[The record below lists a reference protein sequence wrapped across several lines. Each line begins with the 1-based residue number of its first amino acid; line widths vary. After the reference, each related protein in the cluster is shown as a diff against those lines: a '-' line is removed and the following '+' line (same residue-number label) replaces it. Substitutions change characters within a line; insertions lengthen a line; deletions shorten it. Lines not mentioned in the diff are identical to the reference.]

1 MTSSWQWDLVIAL
14 LSCVALL
21 TAGYIYEKVAEWR
34 DKKVHPAPGRIVA
47 VGAHNLHVLY
57 KASVAP
63 TVVIEQG
70 AGEPSRLWWPVQ
82 DKIAEFAS
90 VCTYDRAGYG
100 WSEPVAAG
108 RTITERAED
117 LHTLLSNAGIPGPY
131 ILVAHSYGGFI
142 VRCFA
147 RNHPDQTAGL
157 VLVDTP
163 EETAFFRRE
172 VLNFYFRLRFMNAAV
187 KLVARF
193 GVLRLLGHFFPLDH
207 GGFSFVRPAEYSAAG
222 DDLASLQ
229 LVEPAMGDFGGVGG
243 LGDLP
248 LAVITHGQPFPGPF
262 FILEKGWSEGQTRLA
277 ALSTN
282 SLLIRANNSNHMI
295 QIDEPGLVVDA
306 IRRVHTAA
314 RNKVQLAHD
323 GISPDVP
330 AFDSQG
336 RHA

>member
-1 MTSSWQWDLVIAL
+1 MTSNWQWDLVIAL
-14 LSCVALL
+14 LSGVALL
-21 TAGYIYEKVAEWR
+21 TVGYIYEKVAERR
-34 DKKVHPAPGRIVA
+34 DKKVHPALGRIVA
-47 VGAHNLHVLY
+47 VGGHKLHLFY
-57 KASVAP
+57 KASVGP
-63 TVVIEQG
+63 TLVIEQG

-108 RTITERAED
+108 RTIAERAEE
-117 LHTLLSNAGIPGPY
+117 LHTLLTNAGIPGPY

-172 VLNFYFRLRFMNAAV
+172 VLRFYSRLKFMNEAV
-187 KLVARF
+187 ELAARF
-193 GVLRLLGHFFPLDH
+193 GVLRLLGQLFPLDQV
-207 GGFSFVRPAEYSAAG
+207 GFSFVRPAEYSAAG

-229 LVEPAMGDFGGVGG
+229 LVEPPMGNFGGVGS

-282 SLLIRANNSNHMI
+282 SVLIRANNSNHMI

-306 IRRVHTAA
+306 IRRVHAAA

-323 GISPDVP
+323 GTSQELP
-330 AFDSQG
+330 AV
-336 RHA
+336 RP

>member
-1 MTSSWQWDLVIAL
+1 MTANWQWDLVIGSL
-14 LSCVALL
+14 FGGALL
-21 TAGYIYEKVAEWR
+21 TGGYIYERAAEWR
-34 DKKVHPAPGRIVA
+34 DKKIHPAPGRIVA
-47 VGAHNLHVLY
+47 AGRHKLHLFY
-57 KASVAP
+57 QASVGP

-100 WSEPVAAG
+100 WSEPAAVG
-108 RTITERAED
+108 HTIAERAEE
-117 LHTLLSNAGIPGPY
+117 LHTLLTNAGIPGPY
-131 ILVAHSYGGFI
+131 ILVGHSYGGFI

-163 EETAFFRRE
+163 EEAAFFRRE
-172 VLNFYFRLRFMNAAV
+172 VLKFYSRLRFMNKAV
-187 KLVARF
+187 EFAARF
-193 GVLRLLGHFFPLDH
+193 GVLRLLGRFFPLDH
-207 GGFSFVRPAEYSAAG
+207 VGFSFVRPAEYSAAG

-229 LVEPAMGDFGGVGG
+229 LVQPATGNFGGVGS

-295 QIDEPGLVVDA
+295 QVDEPGLVVEA
-306 IRRVHTAA
+306 IRRVHAAA
-314 RNKVQLAHD
+314 RNKVQLAQA
-323 GISPDVP
+323 GT
-330 AFDSQG
+330 SQTLSTV
-336 RHA
+336 RP

>member
-1 MTSSWQWDLVIAL
+1 MVSNWQWKLTIAL
-14 LSCVALL
+14 LSGVLLLVA
-21 TAGYIYEKVAEWR
+21 GVIYEKAAEWKER
-34 DKKVHPAPGRIVA
+34 KVQPALGRMVV
-47 VGAHNLHVLY
+47 VGDHKLHLLCKGSAY
-57 KASVAP
+57 P
-63 TVVIEQG
+63 TIVIEQG

-82 DKIAEFAS
+82 DKVAEFAS

-108 RTITERAED
+108 RTIAERAEE
-117 LHTLLSNAGIPGPY
+117 LHNLLTNAGLPGPY

-147 RNHPDQTAGL
+147 RNHPDQTAGI

-172 VLNFYFRLRFMNAAV
+172 VLNFYSRLRVMNKAV
-187 KLVARF
+187 ELATRF
-193 GVLRLLGHFFPLDH
+193 GILRLLGHWFPLDH
-207 GGFSFVRPAEYSAAG
+207 VGFSFVRPAEYSAAG

-229 LVEPAMGDFGGVGG
+229 LVELPTANFGGVGN

-295 QIDEPGLVVDA
+295 QVDEPGLVVDA
-306 IRRVHTAA
+306 IRCVHAAA

-323 GISPDVP
+323 RS
-330 AFDSQG
+330 SQN
-336 RHA
+336 